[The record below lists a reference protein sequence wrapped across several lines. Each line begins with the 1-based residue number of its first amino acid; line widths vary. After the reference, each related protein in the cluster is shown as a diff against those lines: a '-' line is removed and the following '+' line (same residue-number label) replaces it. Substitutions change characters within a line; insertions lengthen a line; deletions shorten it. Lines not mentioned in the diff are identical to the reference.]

1 MNELEKKLM
10 STINNLV
17 LKKDFFV
24 LNLRLRQS
32 KSTPN
37 ISVIV
42 DSSKTVS
49 VDDCAYV
56 SNVIN
61 DVLKVDEKFSD
72 YKDFALEVSSPGINR
87 ELFTL
92 SDYKK
97 YVGEK
102 VQIKLKKSLN
112 GVKNIKA
119 KLIAVD
125 DGFIKISSRNET
137 YTLEFDNIKKA
148 NLNIDIKV

>member
-1 MNELEKKLM
+1 M
-10 STINNLV
+10 STINDLV

-24 LNLRLRQS
+24 LNLKLRQS

-119 KLIAVD
+119 KLIGVD
-125 DGFIKISSRNET
+125 DGFIEVSSRNET

>member
-10 STINNLV
+10 STINDLV

-24 LNLRLRQS
+24 LNLKLRQS

-125 DGFIKISSRNET
+125 DGFIEVSSRNET

>member
-10 STINNLV
+10 STINDLV

-119 KLIAVD
+119 KLIGVD
-125 DGFIKISSRNET
+125 DGFIEVSSRNET

>member
-10 STINNLV
+10 STINDLV

-137 YTLEFDNIKKA
+137 YTIEFDNIKKA

>member
-119 KLIAVD
+119 KLIGVD
-125 DGFIKISSRNET
+125 DGFIEVSSRNET

>member
-10 STINNLV
+10 TTINNLV

-42 DSSKTVS
+42 DSSNTVS

-125 DGFIKISSRNET
+125 DGFIEISSRNET

>member
-112 GVKNIKA
+112 GVRNIKA
-119 KLIAVD
+119 KLISVD

>member
-72 YKDFALEVSSPGINR
+72 YKDFTLEVSSPGINR

-97 YVGEK
+97 
-102 VQIKLKKSLN
+102 I
-112 GVKNIKA
+112 
-119 KLIAVD
+119 
-125 DGFIKISSRNET
+125 RW
-137 YTLEFDNIKKA
+137 
-148 NLNIDIKV
+148 

>member
-1 MNELEKKLM
+1 M

-42 DSSKTVS
+42 DSSNTVS

-119 KLIAVD
+119 KLIGVD
-125 DGFIKISSRNET
+125 DGFIEVSSRNET

>member
-10 STINNLV
+10 STINDLV

-24 LNLRLRQS
+24 LNLKLRQS

-42 DSSKTVS
+42 DSSNTVS

-119 KLIAVD
+119 KLIGVD
-125 DGFIKISSRNET
+125 DGFIEVSSRNET

>member
-61 DVLKVDEKFSD
+61 DVLKFDEKFSD

-119 KLIAVD
+119 KLIAVN
-125 DGFIKISSRNET
+125 DGFIEVSSRNET

>member
-61 DVLKVDEKFSD
+61 DVLKIDEKFSD

-102 VQIKLKKSLN
+102 VQIKLKKSSN

-119 KLIAVD
+119 KLISVD
-125 DGFIKISSRNET
+125 NGFIEVSSKNQT
-137 YTLEFDNIKKA
+137 YILELDNIKKA

>member
-1 MNELEKKLM
+1 M

-42 DSSKTVS
+42 DSSNTVS

-72 YKDFALEVSSPGINR
+72 YKDSALEVSSPGINR

-137 YTLEFDNIKKA
+137 YTIEFDNIKKA

>member
-125 DGFIKISSRNET
+125 DGFIEISSRNET

>member
-42 DSSKTVS
+42 DSSNTVS

-72 YKDFALEVSSPGINR
+72 YKDFTLEVSSPGINR

-125 DGFIKISSRNET
+125 DGFIEISSRNET

>member
-24 LNLRLRQS
+24 INLRLRQS

-119 KLIAVD
+119 KLIGVD
-125 DGFIKISSRNET
+125 DGFIEVSSRNET

>member
-1 MNELEKKLM
+1 M

-125 DGFIKISSRNET
+125 EGFIEVSSRNET

>member
-10 STINNLV
+10 TTINNLV

-119 KLIAVD
+119 KLIGVD
-125 DGFIKISSRNET
+125 DGFIEVSSRNET

>member
-10 STINNLV
+10 STINDLV

-24 LNLRLRQS
+24 LNLKLRQS

-119 KLIAVD
+119 KLIGVD
-125 DGFIKISSRNET
+125 DGFIEVSSRNET